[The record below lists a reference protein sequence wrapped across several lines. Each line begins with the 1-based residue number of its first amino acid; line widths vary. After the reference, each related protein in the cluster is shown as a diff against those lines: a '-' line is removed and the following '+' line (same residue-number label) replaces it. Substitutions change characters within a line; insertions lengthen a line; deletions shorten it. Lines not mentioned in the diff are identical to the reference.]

1 MKRLPFG
8 VKPAAAIFQ
17 KTMENLLQGIP
28 FVVVYQ
34 DDITVSGKDMNE
46 HIRNL
51 KSVLNKLLQAG
62 LKLNLSKC
70 KFFKEEISYLG
81 FTIDRFGLRK
91 NKERINSVLNAP
103 IPNNVS
109 ELRAF
114 IGLVNY
120 YAKFVNNFA
129 KIMTPL
135 YKLLQK
141 NVRFEWSESCQ
152 IAYDTIRKEITS
164 EKVLVHF
171 NPKLPIFLTTDASDY
186 AIAGVL
192 SHKFSENEF
201 KPVAFISRALSKT
214 EQKYST
220 HEKEALAIIFS
231 VTKLKQYLIGNVF
244 TLGTD
249 HKPLISIFGQNK
261 GLPVMAAAR
270 VQRWAFILSGFNY
283 KIEYVKGQLNEAD
296 NLSRIPQFKT
306 NVVNENDIND
316 STFINYIQ
324 KDNMLSLDF
333 KDIAREN
340 RRDPI
345 LSKVCEFVRMGKIR
359 ELTGDEFKSFINKD
373 IELTVDHDSPGH
385 PATNGQAENFVK
397 SLKKS
402 IYANLNSEKKENIDV
417 ILNRFLMDYRNTK
430 HSSTGESPA
439 KIFIGRSIR
448 TRLDLI
454 KPPLFK
460 NKMLENQMK
469 SISNHKGNRS
479 VTFEKGQNVF
489 IRDYTNVNK
498 ESWAPAIIKD
508 RTGSLSYQCILSTGR
523 VIKRHTDQIRA
534 GVKDVSND
542 FIPPELPSSS
552 NGSTSTEKVERSH
565 NDNNSSEV
573 NNNEHEPNSEIV
585 NESINTN
592 VNEELSN
599 KNQTEKNENKC
610 GRVLRPRTNKKI

>member
-1 MKRLPFG
+1 
-8 VKPAAAIFQ
+8 
-17 KTMENLLQGIP
+17 MENLLQGIP

-62 LKLNLSKC
+62 LKLNLSK
-70 KFFKEEISYLG
+70 
-81 FTIDRFGLRK
+81 
-91 NKERINSVLNAP
+91 
-103 IPNNVS
+103 
-109 ELRAF
+109 
-114 IGLVNY
+114 
-120 YAKFVNNFA
+120 
-129 KIMTPL
+129 
-135 YKLLQK
+135 
-141 NVRFEWSESCQ
+141 
-152 IAYDTIRKEITS
+152 
-164 EKVLVHF
+164 
-171 NPKLPIFLTTDASDY
+171 
-186 AIAGVL
+186 
-192 SHKFSENEF
+192 
-201 KPVAFISRALSKT
+201 
-214 EQKYST
+214 
-220 HEKEALAIIFS
+220 
-231 VTKLKQYLIGNVF
+231 
-244 TLGTD
+244 
-249 HKPLISIFGQNK
+249 
-261 GLPVMAAAR
+261 
-270 VQRWAFILSGFNY
+270 
-283 KIEYVKGQLNEAD
+283 
-296 NLSRIPQFKT
+296 
-306 NVVNENDIND
+306 
-316 STFINYIQ
+316 
-324 KDNMLSLDF
+324 
-333 KDIAREN
+333 
-340 RRDPI
+340 
-345 LSKVCEFVRMGKIR
+345 
-359 ELTGDEFKSFINKD
+359 
-373 IELTVDHDSPGH
+373 SPGH

-397 SLKKS
+397 TLKKS